1 MVDWLTAPVA
11 TNEEV
16 EKDIAMQRLKTSAT
30 ILLPPLAVFMRKG
43 KGLHVRVN
51 IFLTILGYIPGLVHA
66 IWLAAHPD
74 EQTRVIPDAPI
85 GDTSPSAEE
94 LPQRDSTSSTEDQ
107 SAVS

>member
-1 MVDWLTAPVA
+1 
-11 TNEEV
+11 
-16 EKDIAMQRLKTSAT
+16 MQRLKTSAT

-43 KGLHVRVN
+43 KGLHFRVN

-74 EQTRVIPDAPI
+74 EQIRVIPASPPP
-85 GDTSPSAEE
+85 DTSASAEE
-94 LPQRDSTSSTEDQ
+94 PPQPDSVATAEDQ